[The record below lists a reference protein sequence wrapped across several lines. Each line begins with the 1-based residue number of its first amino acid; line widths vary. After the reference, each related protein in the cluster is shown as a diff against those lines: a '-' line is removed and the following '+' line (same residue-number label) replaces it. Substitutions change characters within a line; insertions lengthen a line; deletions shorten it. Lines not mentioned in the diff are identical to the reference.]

1 MMCTAILFTCRRG
14 ATYVLRMIVE
24 VFCDVGSVGDVW
36 GSVGDVRS
44 ASGLLVPYDVIFSL
58 YLWGSAGARRPLFQA
73 VLGMSTRTCA
83 LI

>member
-1 MMCTAILFTCRRG
+1 
-14 ATYVLRMIVE
+14 MIVE

-58 YLWGSAGARRPLFQA
+58 YLWGSAGAL
-73 VLGMSTRTCA
+73 LT
-83 LI
+83 